1 MSSPIRKM
9 LSSRSI
15 SSRSASRRAARN
27 SFSGI
32 AVDLPLARVQVS
44 IELVDVGVGAGV
56 REPNRLLHLGLDG
69 VVDRVQLVG
78 AGDAG
83 LQELVL
89 EAHHRVALEPVLL
102 LIGRAVFVR

>member
-32 AVDLPLARVQVS
+32 AVHLPLPGVEVS
-44 IELVDVGVGAGV
+44 IELVHGRV
-56 REPNRLLHLGLDG
+56 RA
-69 VVDRVQLVG
+69 LVG
-78 AGDAG
+78 EADGLLDLRLDAVLDRPQLLRAGDAG
-83 LQELVL
+83 LAELRL
-89 EAHHRVALEPVLL
+89 EAHHRIAVAPLL
-102 LIGRAVFVR
+102 LLLVGAVLV